1 MGQFTTAPLVGRQL
15 GALGADVVKLEPAGG
30 EPSRHMPPHRN
41 GQGFFFTLSNSEK
54 RVMKLDLR
62 EAGRVSLLEEL
73 IAKADVLV
81 ENTKPG
87 TLPRHGFTPSRVLE
101 INPRIV
107 YCAISGFGEDAPFAG
122 LGAMDTTIQGLSG
135 VMDLNR
141 EDGTPYKTGVSIAD
155 LHAGQFAL
163 VAVLAALEARD
174 RTGKG
179 QHIDLAMLDAAAWAT
194 RCQWMQNGAA
204 VEQHVIP
211 CADGYVL
218 CEGGGTQLPSIG
230 AEPRAQAVAT
240 MAACGLRA
248 APVLSLAEVMEH
260 PQTKA
265 KGVIAEGRSPV
276 GEDWPLV
283 TSPIVMS
290 RTHTSVRRAPGALN
304 FDAASVIDTWGLKW
318 REAAQS

>member
-1 MGQFTTAPLVGRQL
+1 
-15 GALGADVVKLEPAGG
+15 
-30 EPSRHMPPHRN
+30 
-41 GQGFFFTLSNSEK
+41 
-54 RVMKLDLR
+54 
-62 EAGRVSLLEEL
+62 
-73 IAKADVLV
+73 
-81 ENTKPG
+81 
-87 TLPRHGFTPSRVLE
+87 
-101 INPRIV
+101 
-107 YCAISGFGEDAPFAG
+107 
-122 LGAMDTTIQGLSG
+122 MDTTIQGLSG

-290 RTHTSVRRAPGALN
+290 RTHTSVRRAPGALD